1 MKARWLLTLGTAVG
15 LLAGSLAQASNP
27 RFDYLL
33 HCGGCHLEDGS
44 GDPPEV
50 PDLRKDPARMID
62 FEEGR
67 AYMVQVPGSAQAP
80 MSDAALAGV
89 LNWMMDTYHP
99 ELKGEYEPYTA
110 DEVASYRG
118 TVLMD
123 PKRERAR
130 ILEEN

>member
-1 MKARWLLTLGTAVG
+1 MKAKWYVTCGALIG
-15 LLAGSLAQASNP
+15 LLSSADTQANP

-50 PDLRKDPARMID
+50 PDLRTDPARMID

-67 AYMVQVPGSAQAP
+67 AYMVQVPGSAQSP
-80 MSDAALAGV
+80 MSDAALAEV

-99 ELKGEYEPYTA
+99 ELQGEFQRYTA
-110 DEVASYRG
+110 DEVARYRG
-118 TVLMD
+118 NVLMD

-130 ILEEN
+130 ILAED